1 MKWAPI
7 FFLYKDCLA
16 PSFNVVDV
24 LQGKTFE
31 QLISAGT
38 RTVLFTYKDITSLPK
53 RILTQVLFIL

>member
-7 FFLYKDCLA
+7 FFYKDCLA

-31 QLISAGT
+31 HEH
-38 RTVLFTYKDITSLPK
+38 
-53 RILTQVLFIL
+53 

>member
-31 QLISAGT
+31 HEHYI
-38 RTVLFTYKDITSLPK
+38 I
-53 RILTQVLFIL
+53 

>member
-31 QLISAGT
+31 HEHYRYLPVQEPSYL
-38 RTVLFTYKDITSLPK
+38 RTK
-53 RILTQVLFIL
+53 ILHHYRKEY